1 MKTALILC
9 ALMTAA
15 SAGSSVLVQIT
26 PEALSKR
33 QKNSPMANL
42 SQPTTEETTVAR
54 PDEQSLIN
62 QSSILH
68 DGTNWTLVPRGAVI
82 FVPSAQKTRVD
93 AKPVGNLLSWAD
105 FLIKNRAWITTTE
118 TSFDQAVGNE
128 PLPAERTLFWAKQ
141 DKVVVAVHQSGPIS
155 VNTCRQTPTL
165 NQQ

>member
-26 PEALSKR
+26 PEALTKR
-33 QKNSPMANL
+33 QKHSPMDSL
-42 SQPTTEETTVAR
+42 QQPATEEATATR
-54 PDEQSLIN
+54 PAEQSLIK

-93 AKPVGNLLSWAD
+93 VKPVGNLLSWGD
-105 FLIKNRAWITTTE
+105 FLTRNRAWITTTE

-128 PLPAERTLFWAKQ
+128 PIPAERTHFWSKQ
-141 DKVVVAVHQSGPIS
+141 DKVVIAVHQNGPIS
-155 VNTCRQTPTL
+155 VNTCRQIPSLT
-165 NQQ
+165 QR